1 MCNSVAFSI
10 STALCCHQLSKF
22 ENTII
27 ILEILH
33 TLPSLPNP
41 LPSQP

>member
-22 ENTII
+22 GNTI